1 MWQQWLTGI
10 LGLAIVLIG
19 LMGLSGLALTWS
31 LIVVGFLVAAIGFY
45 AAGETEERIEEMRN
59 PYGNS
64 VFQ

>member
-19 LMGLSGLALTWS
+19 IMGLSGLALTWS

-45 AAGETEERIEEMRN
+45 AAGVTEERIEEMRN